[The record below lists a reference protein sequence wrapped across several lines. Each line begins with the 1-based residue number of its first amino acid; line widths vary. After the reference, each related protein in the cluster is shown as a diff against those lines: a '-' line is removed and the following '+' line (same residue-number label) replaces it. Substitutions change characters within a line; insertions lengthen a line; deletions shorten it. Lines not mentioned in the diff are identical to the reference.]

1 MLLTDGNPNDTEDL
15 QVYESAILSCGEHGG
30 DRPGGRSCD
39 LATEEISE
47 DVLDV
52 LLDHTRAS
60 RPAVDD
66 RGGRSA
72 CRTWWCR
79 RR

>member
-1 MLLTDGNPNDTEDL
+1 MAVANTEAIDL
-15 QVYESAILSCGEHGG
+15 AAKL
-30 DRPGGRSCD
+30 D

-60 RPAVDD
+60 DPQSTIR
-66 RGGRSA
+66 
-72 CRTWWCR
+72 RTIGVSDVVVLR
-79 RR
+79 N